1 MKPFFS
7 FPFLVLLLT
16 TQATTSAFTVPFS
29 IGRASSYSRST
40 DESSANLHSSRTALH
55 MSSSSTSAAG
65 DFELPGEVPEG
76 KNSDSRSTS
85 PEREMTDTRR
95 QRLQAERKAEIKF
108 VTGDELHLLRQEV
121 LILRDELE
129 VARSSANSRY
139 ILELERKILKAQQRD
154 AEFVYAAT
162 LDRMK
167 GAEIMGLV
175 QEVEVLRAEAFEA
188 RSALPHFNLDG
199 LWVGKYGD
207 HGYEMVN
214 ITYIGDTLIAYK
226 ATGDRNVPKGE
237 ISFKVDL
244 NPNVADPK
252 QSLEPVELGDFASKQ
267 WGTKFLSRYAGRG
280 QVAAEGYSNPQF
292 IEGQLIMVNEYF
304 SFAWVPIGHQVF
316 FGRPSAEL
324 TLKLLRDANTP
335 TSETDKART
344 HLMRCL
350 EETELLEDEVEGGE
364 SFLSQVDYFHQEG
377 CFE

>member
-1 MKPFFS
+1 MTHFFS
-7 FPFLVLLLT
+7 FVVLLLA
-16 TQATTSAFTVPFS
+16 TQATTWAFTVPLS
-29 IGRASSYSRST
+29 MRRSSSYSRST
-40 DESSANLHSSRTALH
+40 DETSAILRSSRTALH

-85 PEREMTDTRR
+85 SEREMTDTRR

-108 VTGDELHLLRQEV
+108 VTGDDLHLLRQEV
-121 LILRDELE
+121 LILRDDLE
-129 VARSSANSRY
+129 VARSSANSRR
-139 ILELERKILKAQQRD
+139 ILELERRILKAQQKD
-154 AEFVYAAT
+154 AEFVYAVT
-162 LDRMK
+162 LERIKD
-167 GAEIMGLV
+167 AEVMGLV
-175 QEVEVLRAEAFEA
+175 EEIGVLRAEACEA

-267 WGTKFLSRYAGRG
+267 WGTKFLSRYAGSG
-280 QVAAEGYSNPQF
+280 QVAAEGYTNPQF

-364 SFLSQVDYFHQEG
+364 TFLGQVDYFQAEG